1 MTIKLQ
7 YDDAL
12 MISILLTVTL
22 IFFMYY
28 QLVIL
33 NIEIILPSLSIYIM
47 TLTKNIKFLF
57 FIKYKNKRYYKYI
70 KKRYFSD
77 LLILLF
83 KYFLSLKLLLKISR
97 KNNFFVT

>member
-12 MISILLTVTL
+12 MILILLTVKL

-57 FIKYKNKRYYKYI
+57 FIKYK
-70 KKRYFSD
+70 KKGIIN
-77 LLILLF
+77 IL
-83 KYFLSLKLLLKISR
+83 
-97 KNNFFVT
+97 KNGNLVIY

>member
-12 MISILLTVTL
+12 MISIVLTVTL

-33 NIEIILPSLSIYIM
+33 NTEIILPSLSIYIM

-57 FIKYKNKRYYKYI
+57 FIKYKNKMYYKYI
-70 KKRYFSD
+70 KNR
-77 LLILLF
+77 
-83 KYFLSLKLLLKISR
+83 
-97 KNNFFVT
+97 

>member
-47 TLTKNIKFLF
+47 TLTKNIKVLF
-57 FIKYKNKRYYKYI
+57 FIKYKNKWYYKYS
-70 KKRYFSD
+70 KKR
-77 LLILLF
+77 
-83 KYFLSLKLLLKISR
+83 
-97 KNNFFVT
+97 

>member
-33 NIEIILPSLSIYIM
+33 NIEIILLSLSIYIM

-70 KKRYFSD
+70 KKR
-77 LLILLF
+77 
-83 KYFLSLKLLLKISR
+83 
-97 KNNFFVT
+97 

>member
-33 NIEIILPSLSIYIM
+33 NIEIISPSLSIYIM

-57 FIKYKNKRYYKYI
+57 FIKYKNKIYYKYI
-70 KKRYFSD
+70 KKR
-77 LLILLF
+77 
-83 KYFLSLKLLLKISR
+83 
-97 KNNFFVT
+97 

>member
-57 FIKYKNKRYYKYI
+57 FIKHKNKRYYKYI
-70 KKRYFSD
+70 KKR
-77 LLILLF
+77 
-83 KYFLSLKLLLKISR
+83 
-97 KNNFFVT
+97 

>member
-22 IFFMYY
+22 IFFTYY

-33 NIEIILPSLSIYIM
+33 NIEIILSSLSIYIM

-57 FIKYKNKRYYKYI
+57 FIKYKNKSYYKNI
-70 KKRYFSD
+70 KKR
-77 LLILLF
+77 
-83 KYFLSLKLLLKISR
+83 
-97 KNNFFVT
+97 

>member
-33 NIEIILPSLSIYIM
+33 NIVIILSSLSIYIM

-70 KKRYFSD
+70 KKR
-77 LLILLF
+77 
-83 KYFLSLKLLLKISR
+83 
-97 KNNFFVT
+97 

>member
-12 MISILLTVTL
+12 MISILLIVTL

-33 NIEIILPSLSIYIM
+33 NIDVILPSISIYIM
-47 TLTKNIKFLF
+47 TFTKNIKF
-57 FIKYKNKRYYKYI
+57 
-70 KKRYFSD
+70 
-77 LLILLF
+77 
-83 KYFLSLKLLLKISR
+83 YFL
-97 KNNFFVT
+97 

>member
-47 TLTKNIKFLF
+47 TLTKNTKFLF
-57 FIKYKNKRYYKYI
+57 FIKYKNKRYYKYN
-70 KKRYFSD
+70 KKR
-77 LLILLF
+77 
-83 KYFLSLKLLLKISR
+83 
-97 KNNFFVT
+97 

>member
-33 NIEIILPSLSIYIM
+33 NIEIILSSLLIYIM

-70 KKRYFSD
+70 KKR
-77 LLILLF
+77 
-83 KYFLSLKLLLKISR
+83 
-97 KNNFFVT
+97 

>member
-47 TLTKNIKFLF
+47 TFTKNIKFLF

-70 KKRYFSD
+70 KKR
-77 LLILLF
+77 
-83 KYFLSLKLLLKISR
+83 
-97 KNNFFVT
+97 

>member
-33 NIEIILPSLSIYIM
+33 NIEIISPSLSIYIM

-70 KKRYFSD
+70 KKR
-77 LLILLF
+77 
-83 KYFLSLKLLLKISR
+83 
-97 KNNFFVT
+97 

>member
-12 MISILLTVTL
+12 MISIVLTVTL

-33 NIEIILPSLSIYIM
+33 NIEIILSSLAIYIM

-70 KKRYFSD
+70 KKR
-77 LLILLF
+77 
-83 KYFLSLKLLLKISR
+83 
-97 KNNFFVT
+97 

>member
-7 YDDAL
+7 YDDPL

-33 NIEIILPSLSIYIM
+33 NIEIILSSLSIYIM

-70 KKRYFSD
+70 KKR
-77 LLILLF
+77 
-83 KYFLSLKLLLKISR
+83 
-97 KNNFFVT
+97 

>member
-33 NIEIILPSLSIYIM
+33 NIEIILSSLSIYIM
-47 TLTKNIKFLF
+47 TLSKNIKFLF

-70 KKRYFSD
+70 KNR
-77 LLILLF
+77 
-83 KYFLSLKLLLKISR
+83 
-97 KNNFFVT
+97 

>member
-33 NIEIILPSLSIYIM
+33 NIEIILSSLLIYIM
-47 TLTKNIKFLF
+47 TLSKNIKFLF
-57 FIKYKNKRYYKYI
+57 FIKYKNKIYYKYI
-70 KKRYFSD
+70 KKR
-77 LLILLF
+77 
-83 KYFLSLKLLLKISR
+83 
-97 KNNFFVT
+97 

>member
-33 NIEIILPSLSIYIM
+33 NIDVILPSISIYIM
-47 TLTKNIKFLF
+47 TFTKNIKFLF

-70 KKRYFSD
+70 KKR
-77 LLILLF
+77 
-83 KYFLSLKLLLKISR
+83 
-97 KNNFFVT
+97 

>member
-33 NIEIILPSLSIYIM
+33 NIDVILLSISIYIM
-47 TLTKNIKFLF
+47 TFTKNIKF
-57 FIKYKNKRYYKYI
+57 
-70 KKRYFSD
+70 YFS
-77 LLILLF
+77 
-83 KYFLSLKLLLKISR
+83 
-97 KNNFFVT
+97 

>member
-33 NIEIILPSLSIYIM
+33 NIDVILPSISIYIM
-47 TLTKNIKFLF
+47 TFTKNIKF
-57 FIKYKNKRYYKYI
+57 
-70 KKRYFSD
+70 YFS
-77 LLILLF
+77 
-83 KYFLSLKLLLKISR
+83 
-97 KNNFFVT
+97 

>member
-33 NIEIILPSLSIYIM
+33 NIEIILSSLAIYIM
-47 TLTKNIKFLF
+47 TLTKNIKF
-57 FIKYKNKRYYKYI
+57 
-70 KKRYFSD
+70 
-77 LLILLF
+77 
-83 KYFLSLKLLLKISR
+83 YFL
-97 KNNFFVT
+97 

>member
-28 QLVIL
+28 QLFIL
-33 NIEIILPSLSIYIM
+33 NIEIILSSLSIYIM
-47 TLTKNIKFLF
+47 KLTKNIKFLF

-70 KKRYFSD
+70 KKR
-77 LLILLF
+77 
-83 KYFLSLKLLLKISR
+83 
-97 KNNFFVT
+97 

>member
-12 MISILLTVTL
+12 MISIVLTVTL

-33 NIEIILPSLSIYIM
+33 NIEVILSSISIYIM

-70 KKRYFSD
+70 KNR
-77 LLILLF
+77 
-83 KYFLSLKLLLKISR
+83 
-97 KNNFFVT
+97 

>member
-33 NIEIILPSLSIYIM
+33 NIDIILPSISIYIM
-47 TLTKNIKFLF
+47 TFTKNIKF
-57 FIKYKNKRYYKYI
+57 
-70 KKRYFSD
+70 YFS
-77 LLILLF
+77 
-83 KYFLSLKLLLKISR
+83 
-97 KNNFFVT
+97 

>member
-33 NIEIILPSLSIYIM
+33 NIVIILSSLSIYIM

-57 FIKYKNKRYYKYI
+57 FIKYKNKRYCKYI
-70 KKRYFSD
+70 KKR
-77 LLILLF
+77 
-83 KYFLSLKLLLKISR
+83 
-97 KNNFFVT
+97 

>member
-33 NIEIILPSLSIYIM
+33 NIEIILSSLSIYIM
-47 TLTKNIKFLF
+47 TLSKNIKFLF

-70 KKRYFSD
+70 KKR
-77 LLILLF
+77 
-83 KYFLSLKLLLKISR
+83 
-97 KNNFFVT
+97 

>member
-33 NIEIILPSLSIYIM
+33 NIEIILSSLSIYIM
-47 TLTKNIKFLF
+47 TLSKNIKFLF
-57 FIKYKNKRYYKYI
+57 FIKYKNKRYYTSMY
-70 KKRYFSD
+70 
-77 LLILLF
+77 LE
-83 KYFLSLKLLLKISR
+83 
-97 KNNFFVT
+97 

>member
-33 NIEIILPSLSIYIM
+33 NIDVILPSISIYIM
-47 TLTKNIKFLF
+47 TFTKNIKF
-57 FIKYKNKRYYKYI
+57 
-70 KKRYFSD
+70 
-77 LLILLF
+77 
-83 KYFLSLKLLLKISR
+83 YFL
-97 KNNFFVT
+97 

>member
-47 TLTKNIKFLF
+47 TLTK
-57 FIKYKNKRYYKYI
+57 
-70 KKRYFSD
+70 
-77 LLILLF
+77 ILNF
-83 KYFLSLKLLLKISR
+83 YFL
-97 KNNFFVT
+97 

>member
-33 NIEIILPSLSIYIM
+33 NIEIILSSLSIYIM
-47 TLTKNIKFLF
+47 TLSKNIKFLF
-57 FIKYKNKRYYKYI
+57 FINYKNKRYYKYI
-70 KKRYFSD
+70 KKR
-77 LLILLF
+77 
-83 KYFLSLKLLLKISR
+83 
-97 KNNFFVT
+97 

>member
-12 MISILLTVTL
+12 MISILLTVIL

-33 NIEIILPSLSIYIM
+33 NIDVILPSISIYIM
-47 TLTKNIKFLF
+47 TFTKNIKF
-57 FIKYKNKRYYKYI
+57 
-70 KKRYFSD
+70 
-77 LLILLF
+77 
-83 KYFLSLKLLLKISR
+83 YFL
-97 KNNFFVT
+97 

>member
-33 NIEIILPSLSIYIM
+33 NIEIILSSLSIYIM
-47 TLTKNIKFLF
+47 TLSKNIKFLF
-57 FIKYKNKRYYKYI
+57 FIKYKNKMYYKYI
-70 KKRYFSD
+70 KKR
-77 LLILLF
+77 
-83 KYFLSLKLLLKISR
+83 
-97 KNNFFVT
+97 

>member
-33 NIEIILPSLSIYIM
+33 NIEIILSSLSIYIM

-70 KKRYFSD
+70 KKR
-77 LLILLF
+77 
-83 KYFLSLKLLLKISR
+83 
-97 KNNFFVT
+97 

>member
-33 NIEIILPSLSIYIM
+33 NIEIILSSLSIYIM

-70 KKRYFSD
+70 KNR
-77 LLILLF
+77 
-83 KYFLSLKLLLKISR
+83 
-97 KNNFFVT
+97 

>member
-33 NIEIILPSLSIYIM
+33 NIEIILSSLSIYIM
-47 TLTKNIKFLF
+47 TLSKNIKFLF

-70 KKRYFSD
+70 K
-77 LLILLF
+77 
-83 KYFLSLKLLLKISR
+83 
-97 KNNFFVT
+97 

>member
-33 NIEIILPSLSIYIM
+33 NIEIILSSLSIYIM

-57 FIKYKNKRYYKYI
+57 FIKYKNKSYYKYI
-70 KKRYFSD
+70 KKR
-77 LLILLF
+77 
-83 KYFLSLKLLLKISR
+83 
-97 KNNFFVT
+97 

>member
-33 NIEIILPSLSIYIM
+33 NIEIISPSLSIYIM

-57 FIKYKNKRYYKYI
+57 FIKYKKQK
-70 KKRYFSD
+70 
-77 LLILLF
+77 IL
-83 KYFLSLKLLLKISR
+83 
-97 KNNFFVT
+97 

>member
-12 MISILLTVTL
+12 MISILLTVIL

-33 NIEIILPSLSIYIM
+33 NIEIILPFLSIYIM
-47 TLTKNIKFLF
+47 TLTKNIKF
-57 FIKYKNKRYYKYI
+57 
-70 KKRYFSD
+70 
-77 LLILLF
+77 
-83 KYFLSLKLLLKISR
+83 
-97 KNNFFVT
+97 

>member
-12 MISILLTVTL
+12 MISLLLTVTL

-33 NIEIILPSLSIYIM
+33 NIDVILPSISIYIM
-47 TLTKNIKFLF
+47 TFTKNIKF
-57 FIKYKNKRYYKYI
+57 
-70 KKRYFSD
+70 YFS
-77 LLILLF
+77 
-83 KYFLSLKLLLKISR
+83 
-97 KNNFFVT
+97 

>member
-22 IFFMYY
+22 IFFIYY

-33 NIEIILPSLSIYIM
+33 NIEIILPSLSISIM

-70 KKRYFSD
+70 KNR
-77 LLILLF
+77 
-83 KYFLSLKLLLKISR
+83 
-97 KNNFFVT
+97 